1 MRPARLMFP
10 ILPLLACLLL
20 AGPTTRLAAQADDD
34 RWQRRCENGYDGD
47 DTKEHF
53 CEVRHTGFRPGGTR
67 LVIDPDDNGGVE
79 IEGWDR
85 DSVAVTLRVQA
96 GARTEEDA
104 KALAG
109 KVRVEAAGST
119 IRVAGPT
126 SGRRESWSA
135 TLILRVPRRSD
146 LDVETVNG
154 PLAVSDVRGTMN
166 LRATNGPISLEHLA
180 GDVRAR
186 VQNGPLSVELA
197 GASWDGKGLDA
208 ESVNGPVQ
216 LGLPEGYN
224 AELETGTVNGPM
236 NLEVPITVTL
246 QGRQRDRIRTTLGKG
261 GAPVRVVT
269 TNGPITIGRAD

>member
-1 MRPARLMFP
+1 MSPVRLRFP
-10 ILPLLACLLL
+10 TLPLLAGLLL
-20 AGPTTRLAAQADDD
+20 AAPAARLVAQADDD

-67 LVIDPDDNGGVE
+67 LTIDPDDNGGVE

-85 DSVAVTLRVQA
+85 DSVAVTVRVQA

-104 KALAG
+104 RALAE

-119 IRVAGPT
+119 IRVVGPA
-126 SGRRESWSA
+126 SGRRESWSV
-135 TLILRVPRRSD
+135 TLIVRVPRRSD
-146 LDVETVNG
+146 LEVETVNG
-154 PLAVSDVRGTMN
+154 PLAVADVNGTMN
-166 LRATNGPISLEHLA
+166 LRATNGPITLEHLA

-197 GASWDGKGLDA
+197 GSAWQGKGLDA
-208 ESVNGPVQ
+208 ESVNGPVD

-236 NLEVPITVTL
+236 QLDIPITVTL
-246 QGRQRDRIRTTLGKG
+246 QGRQRDRIHTTLGKG

-269 TNGPITIGRAD
+269 TNGPITISRAR